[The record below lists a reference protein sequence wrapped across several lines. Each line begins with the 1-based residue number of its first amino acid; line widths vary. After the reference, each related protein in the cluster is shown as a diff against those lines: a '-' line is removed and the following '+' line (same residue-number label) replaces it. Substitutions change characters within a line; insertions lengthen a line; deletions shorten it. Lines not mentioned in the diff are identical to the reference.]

1 MLVVVFS
8 VTVIGVVVLGL
19 VVLAAV
25 GGWASSG
32 VTRLGRELGFV
43 MGLVVGL
50 LVASLVAPH
59 VGGRLG
65 PLIVLL
71 VVGIGGGLVGA
82 SVVGGVGLHIAR
94 GLARLRLDG
103 LDRLLG
109 ALLSGI
115 GALILCAVVLHM
127 LALLD
132 PASGLVH
139 AARRDVVTHWLIH
152 NQPLVLL

>member
-1 MLVVVFS
+1 MLAAVVS
-8 VTVIGVVVLGL
+8 VTVIGVLVVVL

-43 MGLVVGL
+43 LGL
-50 LVASLVAPH
+50 LVGLAVARLVAPH
-59 VGGRLG
+59 PGDRFGALV
-65 PLIVLL
+65 VLL
-71 VVGIGGGLVGA
+71 VAGIGGGLLGA
-82 SVVGGVGLHIAR
+82 SLVGGVGHHIAR

-115 GALILCAVVLHM
+115 GALILCALVLH
-127 LALLD
+127 LLVLLD

-139 AARRDVVTHWLIH
+139 AARRDVLAQWLIH
-152 NQPLVLL
+152 NQPLVWL